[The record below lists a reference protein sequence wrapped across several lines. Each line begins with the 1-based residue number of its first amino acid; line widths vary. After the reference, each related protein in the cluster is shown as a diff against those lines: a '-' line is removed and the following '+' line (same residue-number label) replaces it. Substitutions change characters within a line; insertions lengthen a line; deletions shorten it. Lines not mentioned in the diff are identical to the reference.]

1 MGIIEPW
8 SLSLVGLPKIKDA
21 TYISSIAVSSL
32 SLTAPLQV
40 HCSMRPS
47 AQEEQVSGSTVDV
60 VDRTMGHLVSKATV
74 RSTRVHHFQ
83 LVLETC
89 AGFAVVDA
97 SKSGMKRMAQH
108 LTHFPFNGC
117 FRGAGC
123 FGFWLDLG
131 LVCSLYIE
139 ATWAHERAGPLK
151 GLHITV
157 DASSNWLAA
166 GSSNCHWSL
175 LHYHSDMCQARCSK
189 TVLKSASAQQNR
201 VKPECPEE

>member
-123 FGFWLDLG
+123 FGFWLGLG
-131 LVCSLYIE
+131 LRARCIYCRSYMG
-139 ATWAHERAGPLK
+139 HERA
-151 GLHITV
+151 
-157 DASSNWLAA
+157 
-166 GSSNCHWSL
+166 
-175 LHYHSDMCQARCSK
+175 
-189 TVLKSASAQQNR
+189 
-201 VKPECPEE
+201 